1 MAQKHFDLAIVGGEY
16 IEMTRNDVA
25 TPNRLAHAVLWRSL
39 ASVPPRTRRLLGLLF
54 EMVSDKALAQGI
66 DRSEARVTRREVR
79 EQLGWGQAQ
88 LTLHLRRLEDL
99 A

>member
-1 MAQKHFDLAIVGGEY
+1 M
-16 IEMTRNDVA
+16 
-25 TPNRLAHAVLWRSL
+25 
-39 ASVPPRTRRLLGLLF
+39 PPRTRRLLGLLL

-66 DRSEARVTRREVR
+66 DRSEVR

-88 LTLHLRRLEDL
+88 LTVYLRRLEDL